1 MTSTAS
7 QATSQAASQSSGRP
21 STPIP
26 LQTARPTRADARR
39 NYDLLVAA
47 ARKAFAE
54 HGTDTSL
61 EEIARRAGVGIG
73 TLYRRFPNR
82 TALLEAVYVDEIQ
95 SVCDRAYGFADKLE
109 PFDALAAWLRSFV
122 GYGVS
127 KKTLATE
134 LTAELGKDSKFFS
147 ACKVN
152 VREAGELLLNAAK
165 ADGSIRPDLQ
175 LNDILSLVGGITMHR
190 EMEAD
195 QANRLLDIVLAG
207 LKA

>member
-1 MTSTAS
+1 MT
-7 QATSQAASQSSGRP
+7 

-26 LQTARPTRADARR
+26 LQTARPVRADARR
-39 NYDLLVAA
+39 NYDLLVQA
-47 ARKAFAE
+47 AREAFAE

-95 SVCDRAYGFADKLE
+95 SVCDRAYGFAEKLE

-122 GYGVS
+122 GYSIS
-127 KKTLATE
+127 KKSLAGE
-134 LTAELGKDSKFFS
+134 LTVALGKNSEFFT

-152 VREAGELLLNAAK
+152 VREAGELLLDAAK
-165 ADGSIRPDLQ
+165 ADGSVRAELQ
-175 LNDILSLVGGITMHR
+175 LMDVLRLVGGITMGR
-190 EMEAD
+190 DMDPD

-207 LKA
+207 LRA

>member
-1 MTSTAS
+1 MT
-7 QATSQAASQSSGRP
+7 

-26 LQTARPTRADARR
+26 LQTARPARADARR

-47 ARKAFAE
+47 AREAFAE

-95 SVCDRAYGFADKLE
+95 SVCDRAYGFADELG
-109 PFDALAAWLRSFV
+109 PYDALAAWLRSFV
-122 GYGVS
+122 GYSIS
-127 KKTLATE
+127 KKSLAGE
-134 LTAELGKDSKFFS
+134 LTVALGKNSEFFT

-152 VREAGELLLNAAK
+152 VREAGDLLLEAAK
-165 ADGSIRPDLQ
+165 ADGSVRPELQ
-175 LNDILSLVGGITMHR
+175 LMDVLRLVGGITMGR
-190 EMEAD
+190 DMDPD
-195 QANRLLDIVLAG
+195 QANRLLEIVLAG